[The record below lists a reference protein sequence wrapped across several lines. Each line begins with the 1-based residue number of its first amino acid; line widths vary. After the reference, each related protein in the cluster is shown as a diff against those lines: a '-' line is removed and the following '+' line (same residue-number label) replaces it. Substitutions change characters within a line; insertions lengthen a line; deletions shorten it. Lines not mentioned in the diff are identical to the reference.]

1 MDNSFGETLRSLR
14 SEKELSQ
21 QDLAEK
27 LFVDRSS
34 IASRETG
41 ASGFLLKPHPA
52 YRMRLLLSLLS
63 FSSFFHFFLTGIHS
77 SHKRP
82 LLPFS

>member
-1 MDNSFGETLRSLR
+1 MDNRFGETLRSLR

-63 FSSFFHFFLTGIHS
+63 LLSFISF
-77 SHKRP
+77 
-82 LLPFS
+82 